1 MDFEPKVTKIFVQT
15 LFKKEIDKGMKTFF
29 KFSIFLKLLTIEVRK
44 SVYVQGFW
52 RNLNVLLN
60 KIKVTWAKLIYS
72 FHSIL
77 QLVYNWSYLAYL
89 YTFRL
94 QLKFS
99 LYLKLLLVLF
109 GAFPISP
116 HFPKLKNYILVIL
129 ILIEIIWLIDIRN
142 LPNEC
147 GWNKQIKSESFR
159 FKHLTIANLPLFWKF
174 LVLGLIISM

>member
-1 MDFEPKVTKIFVQT
+1 
-15 LFKKEIDKGMKTFF
+15 MKTVF

-72 FHSIL
+72 FHSFL

-99 LYLKLLLVLF
+99 LYLKLLLVLC
-109 GAFPISP
+109 GVFPISP
-116 HFPKLKNYILVIL
+116 HFTQLKNYNLTTVN
-129 ILIEIIWLIDIRN
+129 DIRN

-174 LVLGLIISM
+174 LVLRLIISIIIANLEPTKKFKPLKAK

>member
-1 MDFEPKVTKIFVQT
+1 M
-15 LFKKEIDKGMKTFF
+15 
-29 KFSIFLKLLTIEVRK
+29 
-44 SVYVQGFW
+44 
-52 RNLNVLLN
+52 NVLLN

-72 FHSIL
+72 FHSFL

-99 LYLKLLLVLF
+99 LYLKLLLVLC
-109 GAFPISP
+109 GVFPISP
-116 HFPKLKNYILVIL
+116 HFTQLKNYILVIV
-129 ILIEIIWLIDIRN
+129 IMIEIIWLIDIRN

-159 FKHLTIANLPLFWKF
+159 LTRRDRPSDTQWNRFNHFVRIVRIIESSWNFQKSTTVTRARLWKNNFPEIFMYNLENLQCSKT
-174 LVLGLIISM
+174 LENEHILLS

>member
-1 MDFEPKVTKIFVQT
+1 MIERLWILSQKLQKFSYRLYLRKRLIKVWKR
-15 LFKKEIDKGMKTFF
+15 FF
-29 KFSIFLKLLTIEVRK
+29 QFSIFLKLLIIEVRK

-52 RNLNVLLN
+52 RSLNVLLN

-72 FHSIL
+72 FHSFL
-77 QLVYNWSYLAYL
+77 QWVYNWSYLAYL

-99 LYLKLLLVLF
+99 LYMKLLYFWFFV
-109 GAFPISP
+109 AFSRYRHIS
-116 HFPKLKNYILVIL
+116 LNSRI
-129 ILIEIIWLIDIRN
+129 IIWLTDIRN

-159 FKHLTIANLPLFWKF
+159 FKDATHIVSF
-174 LVLGLIISM
+174 M